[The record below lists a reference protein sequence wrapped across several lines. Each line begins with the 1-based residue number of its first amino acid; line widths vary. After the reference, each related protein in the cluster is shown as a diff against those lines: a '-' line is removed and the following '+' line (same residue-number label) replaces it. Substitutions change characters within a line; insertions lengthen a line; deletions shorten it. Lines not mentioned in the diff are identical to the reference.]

1 MSSAGSAPPPALG
14 VLSFAEL
21 FEAGDVSMTSTT
33 ATTDAQIRTLTQK
46 LAAASQNVLKLERE
60 ATTAEGAIRDLRS
73 QLAAARAAA
82 SRPVTVESPRPPPID
97 PARLAALEQELQSER
112 RRREEVEDELRQL
125 QAQKRSP
132 PRPPPP
138 RVIAPSPCRTAHA
151 PSPCPTARAPSPR
164 PTVRTRR

>member
-1 MSSAGSAPPPALG
+1 MPPALG

-73 QLAAARAAA
+73 QLA
-82 SRPVTVESPRPPPID
+82 
-97 PARLAALEQELQSER
+97 
-112 RRREEVEDELRQL
+112 
-125 QAQKRSP
+125 
-132 PRPPPP
+132 
-138 RVIAPSPCRTAHA
+138 
-151 PSPCPTARAPSPR
+151 TARSLLPLA
-164 PTVRTRR
+164 